1 MESIKVTRRVLDEKN
16 KIEQNNNQRIPK
28 KLARE

>member
-1 MESIKVTRRVLDEKN
+1 MESIKVTRLVFDEKA
-16 KIEQNNNQRIPK
+16 KIEQNNNQRMPK